1 MTAMKSVFVET
12 PAGIIEERRRRGL
25 DRRDEVWEGVYHMV
39 PPSPGEHEDII
50 GELFALF
57 KAYVERHGL
66 GRIRLN
72 AGVREVGMGE
82 RNYRIPEWVFV
93 RAGREALLRA
103 DSGYVDEGPD
113 AILEVRSPGDETD
126 EKTPFYEKVG
136 VREEIVV
143 DRDTRRVQVL
153 RLVAGRLVPV
163 SPNAEGWIYC
173 EGLRSFFKTG
183 DRGGRPVLLV
193 LQELD
198 RTESAV

>member
-1 MTAMKSVFVET
+1 MKSVLVET
-12 PAGIIEERRRRGL
+12 PPELIEERRRRGL

-39 PPSPGEHEDII
+39 PPPTGEHEDIV

-57 KAYVERHGL
+57 KAYVARHGL

-72 AGVREVGMGE
+72 AGVRDAAMGE
-82 RNYRIPEWVFV
+82 KNFRVPEWVFV

-103 DSGYVDEGPD
+103 DSSYVDGSPD
-113 AILEVRSPGDETD
+113 VILEVRSPGDETD

-136 VREEIVV
+136 VAEEVIV

-153 RLVAGRLVPV
+153 RRVSGRLVPV

-173 EGLRSFFKTG
+173 EGLRAFFKTG
-183 DRGGRPVLLV
+183 DRSGKPVLLV
-193 LQELD
+193 LLELD
-198 RTESAV
+198 RTETAV